1 VTVVSDSYMGF
12 FLPADIY
19 ERILKFL
26 DGNLI
31 FPFVKENEIL
41 GIFFLFGKNYGI
53 KNNLDILSAKDI
65 TRKTI
70 DQLKREIFQS
80 RSNTEFDNDYI
91 KEKYQRRVLQIYVEL
106 QNNPTFEQTVI
117 NERISRDPT
126 LLMLCYAHHI
136 SYYKQKCFFEIYDPL
151 KRDQVDKNLHS
162 VLLNRMVM
170 LSYNVEKTNDLPYQT
185 MTPFIEWITK
195 NR

>member
-1 VTVVSDSYMGF
+1 MTVVSDSYMGF

-19 ERILKFL
+19 KRILKFL

-31 FPFVKENEIL
+31 FPFVNEEEIL

-53 KNNLDILSAKDI
+53 KNNLDIMSAKDI

-80 RSNTEFDNDYI
+80 RNNTEFDNDYI
-91 KEKYQRRVLQIYVEL
+91 KEKYQRRVLQVYVEL
-106 QNNPTFEQTVI
+106 QNSPNFEQTMV

-126 LLMLCYAHHI
+126 LLMYCYAHHI
-136 SYYKQKCFFEIYDPL
+136 SYYKQKCFFEIYDPF
-151 KRDQVDKNLHS
+151 KRDQVDAKLHEL
-162 VLLNRMVM
+162 LLNRMVM

-185 MTPFIEWITK
+185 MTPFIEWISK
-195 NR
+195 NN